1 MFFSVLVYSNRIK
14 SKALSLI
21 LLIFLAS
28 CESEYEAHSH
38 QLLDQ
43 FLFNCSKITSA
54 TVEINRVLP
63 GGGKES
69 IKKLFEF
76 SELMSPKSVLKTMCV
91 AKVERN
97 FKVRA
102 SRLEMYNLGKTY
114 NAKIKLNFSDSQSI
128 KLYFGRTTPDSFG
141 QYVKIEKTLSF
152 TGLYRPTIEVL
163 IVPAYHL
170 NGVATEIVEL
180 KVN

>member
-14 SKALSLI
+14 SKLLKLI
-21 LLIFLAS
+21 LVFFLTS
-28 CESEYEAHSH
+28 CYSENKNHSH
-38 QLLDQ
+38 QLLNQ
-43 FLFNCSKITSA
+43 TLFNCSTITSA
-54 TVEINRVLP
+54 TVEISRMLP
-63 GGGKES
+63 EGKKQL
-69 IKKLFEF
+69 IKKVFKF
-76 SELMSPKSVLKTMCV
+76 GQSTSPNSVLKTMCV

-128 KLYFGRTTPDSFG
+128 KLYFGRITPDSFG
-141 QYVKIEKTLSF
+141 QYVKVEKTPSF
-152 TGLYRPTIEVL
+152 TSLYRPTIEVL

-170 NGVATEIVEL
+170 NAIVAEVVEL